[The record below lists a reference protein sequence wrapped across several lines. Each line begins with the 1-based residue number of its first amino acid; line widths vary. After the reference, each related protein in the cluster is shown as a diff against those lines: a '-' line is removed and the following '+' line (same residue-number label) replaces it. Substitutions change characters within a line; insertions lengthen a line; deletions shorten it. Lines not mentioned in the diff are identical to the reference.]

1 VPAERDLLSFTHRDE
16 WRAWLAGYHDR
27 AAEAWLVIYKTG
39 PRRLLLTLHDAQ
51 EEALCFGWIEVSNK
65 RLDADRY
72 TLRFTP
78 RKRGS
83 AWSISNIRRV
93 EKLTAAGLMTDAG
106 LQKVEEAHHN
116 GQWAAALR
124 IEQTDLIPGDLEKAL
139 RQQDGALT
147 IYRNLSRSR
156 KRQILRGL
164 LSAKSEATRQ
174 RRIEAIVQEAV
185 AGRAGLISNQRKD
198 SV

>member
-1 VPAERDLLSFTHRDE
+1 VPAERDLLSFTHRTE
-16 WRAWLAGYHDR
+16 WRAWLAAHHEQT
-27 AAEAWLVIYKTG
+27 AEAWLVIYKTG
-39 PRRLLLTLHDAQ
+39 PRKTSLTLHDAQ

-72 TLRFTP
+72 ALRFTP

-106 LQKVEEAHHN
+106 LAKVDEAQHN

-124 IEQTDLIPGDLEKAL
+124 IEQTDLIPDDLEKAL
-139 RQQDGALT
+139 RQHAGAL
-147 IYRNLSRSR
+147 IGYRNLSRSR
-156 KRQILRGL
+156 KRQILRTL
-164 LSAKSEATRQ
+164 LSARSDATRQ
-174 RRIEAIVQEAV
+174 RRIAAIVQEAL
-185 AGRAGLISNQRKD
+185 A
-198 SV
+198 